1 MSSPSSAARAPILAR
16 AYAPADRDACL
27 ALFDGN
33 VPRFF
38 DAGER
43 SDFERFLG
51 GTALA
56 SPYQL
61 LLREGRIVACGGFL
75 IETGE
80 EAHLCWGMVD
90 RALQG
95 QGLGAR
101 LTEARLAA
109 ARATPGVRRV
119 RLDTSQ
125 HTQSF
130 YARFGF
136 QVVSVTPDGYGP
148 GLDRWDMVLDL

>member
-1 MSSPSSAARAPILAR
+1 MTPPSSAPVFAR
-16 AYAPADRDACL
+16 AYAPTDRDACL
-27 ALFDGN
+27 SLFDGN
-33 VPRFF
+33 VSRFF

-43 SDFERFLG
+43 ADFERFLG

-56 SPYQL
+56 SPYQV
-61 LLREGRIVACGGFL
+61 LLRDGRIVACGGFL
-75 IETGE
+75 IEKGE

-90 RALQG
+90 RILHG

-125 HTQSF
+125 HTQGF

-136 QVVSVTPDGYGP
+136 ETVRVTPDGYGP
-148 GLDRWDMVLDL
+148 GLERWDMVLKL